1 MPATEILMLP
11 QTDQT
16 SLLSLLR
23 STLETGGTKRRSPER
38 NQVERRQAA
47 HSSMLVARQRWDQAD
62 EALDADGLPL
72 SPTERHQFETEFLN
86 LFEQVVTS
94 PPDTL
99 SERTLLNWHA
109 RICGEHTSPEFIGYR
124 TSDTIFGDRCGSAA
138 TGLAGDVQALLKEV
152 WAEAKGI
159 DANMSSAWAATA
171 GRGENGNML
180 PEIMTLSVR
189 LHGGLYRM
197 NPFWRH
203 SSLVAHLAGVW
214 VMARYSWPA
223 PVFVDIETY
232 RRASESLLR
241 EGKQEGLL
249 LLTARSLPG

>member
-1 MPATEILMLP
+1 ML
-11 QTDQT
+11 TLVDQT
-16 SLLSLLR
+16 PLLGLLR
-23 STLETGGTKRRSPER
+23 STFETGGTKRRSLER
-38 NQVERRQAA
+38 NQGERRQAA
-47 HSSMLVARQRWDQAD
+47 HSSMLVARVRWEQAD
-62 EALDADGLPL
+62 ELLDADGLPL

-86 LFEQVVTS
+86 LFEQVMTS

-109 RICGEHTSPEFIGYR
+109 RISGERTSPEFIGYR

-138 TGLAGDVQALLKEV
+138 TGLAGDVQALLKAV
-152 WAEAKGI
+152 WAEVKEI
-159 DANMSSAWAATA
+159 DAALSSAWAATA
-171 GRGENGNML
+171 GRGENVSML

-189 LHGGLYRM
+189 LHGGLYTM

-203 SSLVAHLAGVW
+203 SSLVAHLAGAW

-223 PVFVDIETY
+223 PVFVDVEAY
-232 RRASESLLR
+232 RQASKSLLL

-249 LLTARSLPG
+249 LLTARNLPG